1 MKKLIRITT
10 VPISLSMLLSGQLS
24 YFKKYFEIIAVSS
37 PGNILNKVESEAKV
51 RTLSLNLTRAITP
64 LKDIISLIK
73 FTFFLIEEK
82 PLIVHS
88 HTPKAGIVSMLA
100 AFLAR
105 VPIRMHTVAGLPLM
119 EAKGFKKKVLIFV
132 EKLTYATATNVYPN
146 SFGLKDY
153 IIKNKFCSESKVK
166 VIGSG
171 SSNGIDTDYFSV
183 SNMNSDVLRQIK
195 ESIGIEKD
203 TFVFCFVGRIV
214 RDKGI
219 HELVSAFNRIEQ
231 KEFKSKLLLVG
242 NYEQEL
248 DPIDLKILN
257 KIKANNNIIEVGYQE
272 DVRSYMGISNALL
285 LPSYREGF
293 PNVVLQAGAMNL
305 PAIVSNINGCNEIIT
320 HHENGL
326 IVPVKEVTPLYESM
340 ILLMKNPSLCNSL
353 SLNSRERIKSKYE
366 RSHFW
371 NLLLKEYKLLESNVY
386 NNKGFIR

>member
-203 TFVFCFVGRIV
+203 TFVCRNF
-214 RDKGI
+214 
-219 HELVSAFNRIEQ
+219 S
-231 KEFKSKLLLVG
+231 
-242 NYEQEL
+242 
-248 DPIDLKILN
+248 PI
-257 KIKANNNIIEVGYQE
+257 
-272 DVRSYMGISNALL
+272 
-285 LPSYREGF
+285 F
-293 PNVVLQAGAMNL
+293 
-305 PAIVSNINGCNEIIT
+305 
-320 HHENGL
+320 
-326 IVPVKEVTPLYESM
+326 
-340 ILLMKNPSLCNSL
+340 
-353 SLNSRERIKSKYE
+353 
-366 RSHFW
+366 
-371 NLLLKEYKLLESNVY
+371 
-386 NNKGFIR
+386 

>member
-1 MKKLIRITT
+1 MKKLIRVTT
-10 VPISLSMLLSGQLS
+10 VPISLSKLLSGQLS
-24 YFKKYFEIIAVSS
+24 NFKEYFEIIAVSS

-51 RTLSLNLTRAITP
+51 RTFSLNLTRAITP

-73 FTFFLIEEK
+73 FTFFLIKEK

-88 HTPKAGIVSMLA
+88 HTPKAGIVSMMA

-105 VPIRMHTVAGLPLM
+105 VPIRMHTVAGLPLT
-119 EAKGFKKKVLIFV
+119 EAKGFKKRVLVFV

-153 IIKNKFCSESKVK
+153 ILQNKLCSERKLK

-183 SNMNSDVLRQIK
+183 VNMNSDVLKGLK
-195 ESIGIEKD
+195 ESIGIEKN

-214 RDKGI
+214 KDKGI
-219 HELVSAFNRIEQ
+219 HELVSAFNRIDQ

-242 NYEQEL
+242 NYEQDL
-248 DPIDLKILN
+248 DPIDNEILH
-257 KIKANNNIIEVGYQE
+257 KIKANKNIIEAGYQE
-272 DVRSYMGISNALL
+272 DVRPYLAISNALVF
-285 LPSYREGF
+285 PSYREGF

-320 HHENGL
+320 HLENGL

-340 ILLMKNPSLCNSL
+340 ILLIKKPSLCNSL

-366 RSHFW
+366 RAHFW
-371 NLLLKEYKLLESNVY
+371 NLLLEEYKLLESNVY
-386 NNKGFIR
+386 NTKGFIR